1 MTLQNSDLFY
11 VARGSDGYKMPA
23 SELIDFI
30 ASTPELV
37 YRGQVDCTLPVGA
50 QLNPNPPV
58 VGDVYINTGDG
69 NVDTSGTDSTD
80 AWVGINAPNTP
91 ITNGQRIVFD
101 GTTWAIVGSTGSGT
115 VESVTGVDPIEVTG
129 TAADPV
135 VEIKDATTTQKGAVQ
150 LNSNVT
156 YGGTDEDTAV
166 TPMGVSD
173 YAVPLNLTVLD
184 PLP

>member
-1 MTLQNSDLFY
+1 MALQNSDLFY

-30 ASTPELV
+30 AGSPAIQ
-37 YRGQVDCTLPVGA
+37 YRGDVDCTQPVGA
-50 QLNPNPPV
+50 QLDPNPPV
-58 VGDVYINTGDG
+58 VGDLYINTGDG
-69 NVDTSGTDSTD
+69 NVDTSGTDSTN

-91 ITNGQRIVFD
+91 ISDGQRIIFD

-115 VESVTGVDPIEVTG
+115 VLSVSGTDPIEVTG
-129 TAADPV
+129 SAANPV
-135 VEIKDATTTQKGAVQ
+135 VGIKDATTSQKGATTLSSTVVY
-150 LNSNVT
+150 N
-156 YGGTDEDTAV
+156 GTEEDKAV
-166 TPMGVSD
+166 TPKGVSD